1 MADVTA
7 PRLTALAKVVLVL
20 SAALIAA
27 GIAWHG
33 VSVEAWQRMW
43 RDLIERPGGPMTFRF
58 VLQPTMAAVAA
69 WHDAVRDARA
79 GRAPYLWT
87 LLHDPNRRH
96 QRLNEGLIATA
107 RIVLLGLGMDA
118 LYQLTVFRTFYPV
131 EAVNIAFALACL
143 PYFLL
148 RGPFARLARR

>member
-1 MADVTA
+1 MTDVTT
-7 PRLTALAKVVLVL
+7 PGLTALAKVVLVL
-20 SAALIAA
+20 SAAFIVA

-58 VLQPTMAAVAA
+58 VLQPIMAGVAA
-69 WHDAVRDARA
+69 WRDGAGDARA

-87 LLHDPNRRH
+87 LLHDPH
-96 QRLNEGLIATA
+96 QRLERLSEGLAATA

-131 EAVNIAFALACL
+131 EAVNIAFALACV
-143 PYFLL
+143 PYILL